1 MTFSEKN
8 SKNGVSWVRNGTKV
22 YYEENSIK
30 RESKNEFFN
39 TLSFEYEFREAYDA
53 VYFAPSYPYTYS
65 QLLYFMDTIL

>member
-39 TLSFEYEFREAYDA
+39 TLSFEYEFR
-53 VYFAPSYPYTYS
+53 
-65 QLLYFMDTIL
+65 